1 MAGYISFFN
10 LDDWFTSTFSK
21 EEQIFMNEKYA
32 IGGIGSTPL
41 FFGEDA
47 IGYNGT
53 PAYFLASLSDWFN
66 TKALYP
72 ICLRI
77 IRKTEEL
84 FEEDQET
91 AEDKHFYF
99 LHLIKFYYKNRDINN
114 NLDKS
119 IIYCKK
125 QRAISSEAAKM
136 MMNNPMLSMI
146 NLPNHTGF
154 EKLAIIEKKNKNWEN
169 VIRICKQAKQ
179 EKWSGEW
186 DK

>member
-41 FFGEDA
+41 
-47 IGYNGT
+47 
-53 PAYFLASLSDWFN
+53 LASLSDWFN